1 MAGTASSTG
10 RGSVAPAPSPA
21 DPGLEAVSLKAAAK
35 RAVSQFR
42 AHQMTD
48 NAAALTYYAMLS
60 LFPMILIGIS
70 LLGLVGQAST
80 ITDAV
85 DYVAKNGADP
95 ETQTI
100 LRETMQKLLE
110 SSEGKVGFALVIGI
124 LVALNGASGAFGAA
138 GRALNV
144 VHAVEEDRSFVRRK
158 ITDVVTTVVVLLL
171 LVIGLVSVLLGGG
184 IAGVVFDVIGLG
196 STAETVWSIA
206 RWPVALL
213 AVIAAFAIVYA
224 VAPDVP
230 ARRPRWFS
238 PGAIAAVLLWIVLSI
253 LFAVYVKTLGSY
265 GEAYGAIGGV
275 IVLLLWLWLT
285 SCAFLFGGEL
295 NKEIE
300 RSETAG
306 RAAPPFPSP
315 PPSPGDPA
323 GTASA
328 PTPARDADADK
339 Q

>member
-1 MAGTASSTG
+1 
-10 RGSVAPAPSPA
+10 
-21 DPGLEAVSLKAAAK
+21 LEGVSLKAAAK
-35 RAVSQFR
+35 RAFSQFR

-60 LFPMILIGIS
+60 LFPMLLVAIS
-70 LLGLVGQAST
+70 LLGLIGQAST

-85 DYVAKNGADP
+85 DYVARNGADP

-100 LRETMQKLLE
+100 LRETMEKLLA
-110 SSEGKVGFALVIGI
+110 SSGGTVGVALVVGV
-124 LVALNGASGAFGAA
+124 LVALNGASGAFAAA

-144 VHAVEEDRSFVRRK
+144 IHAVEEDRSFVRRK
-158 ITDVVTTVVVLLL
+158 ITDILTTMVVVVLAA
-171 LVIGLVSVLLGGG
+171 VGIGSILLGGG
-184 IAGVVFDVIGLG
+184 IAGVIFDVIGLG

-206 RWPVALL
+206 RWPIAVL
-213 AVIAAFAIVYA
+213 AVIGAFAIVYA

-238 PGAIAAVLLWIVLSI
+238 PGAVAAVILWIVLSI
-253 LFAVYVKTLGSY
+253 LFAVYVRTLGSY

-315 PPSPGDPA
+315 PPSPGDPS
-323 GTASA
+323 GTAPA
-328 PTPARDADADK
+328 PTPARDADD
-339 Q
+339 